1 MTRVS
6 PILVFLLVLISSCSD
21 ETTVFENPENNLSLE
36 NNQSF
41 LDASINFEKSGVL
54 DINDTDKITGK
65 MSKEEDSLAGD
76 YPLSLVAQ
84 IIPPTFSGGENL
96 SATHVFVSGDIAYVS
111 YNTVD
116 EAYVGAIDAIDIS
129 DPYNP
134 TITSRLYYSNAD
146 INSIAYE
153 NGYIYIV
160 GGVDAELSATAT
172 SNSFVAKIPASN
184 GIIDVKA
191 GVSYGFQ
198 QGFIATD
205 IAISGNN
212 LYVTSGKDG
221 SLAVYDMN
229 TVEVINEL
237 PFADL
242 RSVTIENNRVAVLD
256 ASTGVTILDE
266 NFAILKEIAIASDF
280 GIASKRTIDFSNDRI
295 IVSEGSKGAG
305 IYNSTTGEFIE
316 YIPIF
321 INAEGTDAA
330 DNVTNAVA
338 VNEEAILMA
347 NGGAGLSLSEET
359 SDSTS
364 PVGII
369 DLDGSINY
377 VASKGDYIFAASGLA
392 GLQIIKMNKPNESLA
407 NRCSDLQSYKG
418 SSNLNVNQGEIFA
431 YQGEKRL
438 NTINVGGELLLCGS
452 WTVSGDVNM
461 NADSLFEM
469 NGSFMVGRNNKRK
482 NVTVSNATFRVE
494 GDLVIYGDLI
504 LNDGAKLEFIGA
516 DSRVYITGSVNQSN
530 TAVVSGDFEDLNNKF

>member
-1 MTRVS
+1 MTRIS

-21 ETTVFENPENNLSLE
+21 ETTVFENPENDLSLE

-41 LDASINFEKSGVL
+41 LDASISFEKSGVL

-65 MSKEEDSLAGD
+65 MSKEGDSLAGD

-84 IIPPTFSGGENL
+84 IVPPTFSGGENL
-96 SATHVFVSGDIAYVS
+96 SATHVYISDDIAYVS
-111 YNTVD
+111 YNTID

-134 TITSRLYYSNAD
+134 TITSRMYYTNGD

-172 SNSFVAKIPASN
+172 TNSFVAKIPASN
-184 GIIDVKA
+184 GIIDVNA
-191 GVSYGFQ
+191 GITYGFQ

-221 SLAVYDMN
+221 SLVTYDKN
-229 TVEVINEL
+229 TIEVINEL

-266 NFAILKEIAIASDF
+266 NFTVINEIAIASDF

-469 NGSFMVGRNNKRK
+469 NGSFMVGRNEIINEKM
-482 NVTVSNATFRVE
+482 
-494 GDLVIYGDLI
+494 L
-504 LNDGAKLEFIGA
+504 
-516 DSRVYITGSVNQSN
+516 Q
-530 TAVVSGDFEDLNNKF
+530 